1 MTDALPADRPRRL
14 KEMWPRDVREAFR
27 ADPRLIVPVGACA
40 PHGDH
45 LPLGADSMIADRMAD
60 DLSRLSGV
68 LRAPTVEYGVNAPHA
83 DPAAGSAG
91 VRKKTLHRLLNDL
104 LTSWE
109 ACGVREFVLLTAHAH
124 DPHQEALATVVTS
137 AARVRV
143 VDAFTVDVRDLLAGQ
158 DEPMHADEVD
168 TSLLLHLAPELV
180 RSAGALDYMVERATL
195 RRFRQGQT
203 GAARLAA
210 TAVLGR
216 PSLASAEK
224 GRAIYERIIGRIAA
238 RVLDVP
244 AERLAS
250 L

>member
-1 MTDALPADRPRRL
+1 MTDALPAARPRRL
-14 KEMWPRDVREAFR
+14 KEMWPQEVRAALD
-27 ADPRLIVPVGACA
+27 ADPRLLVPVGACA

-45 LPLGADSMIADRMAD
+45 LPLGADTLIADRLAD

-68 LRAPTVEYGVNAPHA
+68 VRAPSVEYGVNAPHA
-83 DPAAGSAG
+83 SPAAGSAG

-104 LTSWE
+104 LASWE

-124 DPHQEALATVVTS
+124 DPHQEALATVVTNV
-137 AARVRV
+137 ARVRV
-143 VDAFTVDVRDLLAGQ
+143 VDVFAVDVRDLLEGQ

-180 RSAGALDYMVERATL
+180 RPEGALDYMVERATL
-195 RRFRQGQT
+195 RRFRQGHGR
-203 GAARLAA
+203 GALSA

-216 PSLASAEK
+216 PSMASAAK
-224 GRAIYERIIGRIAA
+224 GKALYERIVGRIAT

-244 AERLAS
+244 PERLTA

>member
-1 MTDALPADRPRRL
+1 
-14 KEMWPRDVREAFR
+14 MWPEEVSAVLRR
-27 ADPRLIVPVGACA
+27 DPRLLIPVGACE
-40 PHGDH
+40 PHGPH
-45 LPLGADSMIADRMAD
+45 LPLGTDTVIVERLAD
-60 DLSRLSGV
+60 DLSHLSGV
-68 LRAPTVEYGVNAPHA
+68 LRAPTVEFGVNAPHE

-124 DPHQEALATVVTS
+124 DPHQEALATVITA

-143 VDAFTVDVRDLLAGQ
+143 VDAFAVELRDLLTGQ

-168 TSLLLHLAPELV
+168 TSLLLHLAPGLV
-180 RSAGALDYMVERATL
+180 HPDGASDYMVERATL
-195 RRFRQGQT
+195 RRFRQG
-203 GAARLAA
+203 RLRGEGRLPA

-216 PSLASAEK
+216 PALASAAT
-224 GRAIYERIIGRIAA
+224 GRALYTRILGRIAT

-244 AERLAS
+244 VERVEAFVTPAARAEE
-250 L
+250 